1 MRPDLS
7 TTLRAIGACYEAS
20 VWSAPYGADWE
31 RALAECPDRRW
42 LTWLAGAMMCRG
54 HLRREVIVLRA
65 CACARTALR
74 YVPAGEE
81 RPLHAI
87 ETVERWARGEATLDE
102 VRAARRA
109 AYDAAYAAAASADAD
124 AAAASAA
131 AAYAAAAASA
141 DADAAAA
148 SAAAAYAAAY
158 AAARRAARERMEA
171 DLLAITRRELGA
183 ALLDGLAAYAATR
196 EVTP

>member
-131 AAYAAAAASA
+131 AAYAAA
-141 DADAAAA
+141 
-148 SAAAAYAAAY
+148 Y